1 MNDKRTRE
9 KYKDLD
15 GIKKAVSELLGQAW
29 TRGYKC
35 GALDNK
41 IDPSCINL
49 DEVKD
54 WNICGYR
61 VEDLYKL
68 ALILKDKRIEDYDL
82 RDYNACFFEGYAK
95 AQEDFNKSLDE
106 MVNKTIGGDNNIVK
120 YIAAKDKEN

>member
-1 MNDKRTRE
+1 MNDERTRE

-15 GIKKAVSELLGQAW
+15 GMKKAVSELLGQAW

-41 IDPSCINL
+41 IDPSFINL
-49 DEVKD
+49 DQVKD

-68 ALILKDKRIEDYDL
+68 ALILKEKRIEDYDL
-82 RDYNACFFEGYAK
+82 RDYNACFIEGYK
-95 AQEDFNKSLDE
+95 RAQEDINKQIEESFNRSLAPFIKD
-106 MVNKTIGGDNNIVK
+106 TIK
-120 YIAAKDKEN
+120 KDF